1 MIADDVLATLDIDA
15 AVRRHRRETR
25 QRRLIADVED
35 HIGDLHAWPYK
46 EQRLVLSRRPIGRGA
61 TFRFTLFLLGNHA
74 PPRTVAALLVG
85 LGLLPSA
92 KKRRDAWDVLR
103 AIRDGTLRHDA
114 FYWCLETNRRQLVHG
129 FDSWCACGV
138 PAGMHEPLF
147 WMDAERMLR
156 VR

>member
-1 MIADDVLATLDIDA
+1 MIADDVLAAVDIDV

-35 HIGDLHAWPYK
+35 HIGDLHVWPYK

-61 TFRFTLFLLGNHA
+61 MFLLGNHA
-74 PPRTVAALLVG
+74 PPRPVAALLVG

-103 AIRDGTLRHDA
+103 AFRDGTLRNDA
-114 FYWCLETNRRQLVHG
+114 FYWCLQTNTCRRVDVSWSMASVSVSSTVLVEAVAA
-129 FDSWCACGV
+129 DASSSTEN
-138 PAGMHEPLF
+138 EPRR
-147 WMDAERMLR
+147 E
-156 VR
+156 